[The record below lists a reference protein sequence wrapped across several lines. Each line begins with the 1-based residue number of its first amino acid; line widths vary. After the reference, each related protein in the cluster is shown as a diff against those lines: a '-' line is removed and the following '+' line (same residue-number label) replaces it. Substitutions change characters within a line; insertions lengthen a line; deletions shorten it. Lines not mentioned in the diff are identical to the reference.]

1 MPTSNDPNNMTH
13 VVTLRDIY
21 DQGQNTHEAVIRL
34 EGKVGEV
41 TKDVEDVKK
50 VQETTLTRVGSL
62 ELDRA
67 RIAGMAA
74 LIAFVSSGV
83 TVSVGAIIIN
93 K

>member
-1 MPTSNDPNNMTH
+1 MTPTDDNGMTH

-21 DQGQNTHEAVIRL
+21 DQGQTTHEAVIRL

-50 VQETTLTRVGSL
+50 VQDTTLTRVGSL
-62 ELDRA
+62 EMSQA
-67 RIAGMAA
+67 RINGMAA
-74 LIAFVSSGV
+74 LIAFLSSGI
-83 TVSVGAIIIN
+83 TISVGTIIIN